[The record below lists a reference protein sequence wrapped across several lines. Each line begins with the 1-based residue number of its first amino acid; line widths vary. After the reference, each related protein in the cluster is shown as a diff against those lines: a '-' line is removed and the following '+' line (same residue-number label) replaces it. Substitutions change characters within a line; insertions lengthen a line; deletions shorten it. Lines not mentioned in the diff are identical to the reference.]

1 VKNLEKINDCWVANK
16 IIFGQSVDLIKRN
29 PQKYGKMVLGL
40 HLTPLIMGNTCCRD
54 AYFFMRHVD
63 DVLDGDLDIGRN
75 PLEYVDEIRT
85 DISNINE
92 VHTHNIGILAKKSLN
107 FLEKRKKETDNP
119 RQDFLNGIDVM
130 IQDNKRM
137 VSKQVLT
144 DLELKKYHNNSFD
157 PYFNILFMC
166 MNSGI
171 RSSDINTFSYSQGF
185 SYAIRDLEADWQK
198 GLINIPKEILEQ
210 ANLLGN
216 TDFREVNSNLI
227 VREWIGEESYRT
239 KSILIQSLEDISK
252 KPNEKRAIFLINGLS
267 KTVENILETNIQPRK
282 IISVSGNN

>member
-1 VKNLEKINDCWVANK
+1 MKNLEKISDCWVANK
-16 IIFGQSVDLIKRN
+16 VIFDQSVDLIKRN
-29 PQKYGKMVLGL
+29 PQKYSKMVLGL

-75 PLEYVDEIRT
+75 PLEYVGEIRK
-85 DISNINE
+85 DIADINE
-92 VHTHNIGILAKKSLN
+92 VHIHNIGILAKRSLN

-119 RQDFLNGIDVM
+119 RQEFLNGIDVM

-137 VSKQVLT
+137 SSKQVLNY
-144 DLELKKYHNNSFD
+144 LELINYHNNSFD

-171 RSSDINTFSYSQGF
+171 RSSDINAFSYSQGF

-198 GLINIPKEILEQ
+198 GLINIPEEVLRQ
-210 ANLLGN
+210 ANLLVD
-216 TDFREVNSNLI
+216 TDSREVKSNLI
-227 VREWIGEESYRT
+227 VRDWISEESSRT
-239 KSILIQSLEDISK
+239 KSVLIQSLEDISK
-252 KPNEKRAIFLINGLS
+252 KENEKRAIFLINGLS
-267 KTVENILETNIQPRK
+267 KTVKNILETNIQPRK